1 MRSCVDSTYDYNSNV
16 IIPMLL
22 LIGGRSWHRKQ
33 GHFILTCKATDN
45 SLIWDSLL
53 HAKQHSSSYY
63 SSPAQGWVSPSPWIS
78 GCCRGWQWVWWHCV
92 YVWQLC
98 MGEGMDVC
106 HNSCRWLRLFVCHPT
121 IFGSTFFLNISF
133 IFVLCVRMIC
143 LSLCVYASH
152 ECPVSTEARRSTG
165 SLELYSQTVVNH
177 NTSTGN

>member
-1 MRSCVDSTYDYNSNV
+1 MRSRVDSTYDDNSNV

-22 LIGGRSWHRKQ
+22 LIGGRSWHRA
-33 GHFILTCKATDN
+33 I
-45 SLIWDSLL
+45 S
-53 HAKQHSSSYY
+53 
-63 SSPAQGWVSPSPWIS
+63 SSPAKQQITPSSGTRCSMPSSTAAPIIALLLKGEFLPAPWIS

-106 HNSCRWLRLFVCHPT
+106 HDSRRWLRLLCLPSHH
-121 IFGSTFFLNISF
+121 FGVNFFFFNISF

>member
-1 MRSCVDSTYDYNSNV
+1 MSSCVDSTYDYNSNV

-22 LIGGRSWHRKQ
+22 LIGGRSWHRA
-33 GHFILTCKATDN
+33 ISS
-45 SLIWDSLL
+45 SL
-53 HAKQHSSSYY
+53 AKQQITPSSGTRCSMP
-63 SSPAQGWVSPSPWIS
+63 SSTAAPIIALLKGEFLPAPWIS
-78 GCCRGWQWVWWHCV
+78 GCCRRWQWVWWHCV

-98 MGEGMDVC
+98 TGEGMDVC
-106 HNSCRWLRLFVCHPT
+106 HNSRRWLRLLCLPSHHFWVN
-121 IFGSTFFLNISF
+121 FFFLNISF

-152 ECPVSTEARRSTG
+152 ECPVSTEARRSTR